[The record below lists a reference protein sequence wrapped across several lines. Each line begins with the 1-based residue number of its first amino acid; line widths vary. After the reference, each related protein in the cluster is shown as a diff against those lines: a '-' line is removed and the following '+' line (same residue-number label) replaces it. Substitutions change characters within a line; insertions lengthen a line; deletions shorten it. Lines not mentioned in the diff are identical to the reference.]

1 MLFNPIENV
10 WKYNYFSVIQSVA
23 LPVQELV
30 AGEVDDT
37 VRGEVSCKCKCKC
50 KHCAHENNIYK
61 RRLLASSLLTLD
73 TQTHRSSLLMCAE
86 LFTLVYP
93 LVYSCNI

>member
-37 VRGEVSCKCKCKC
+37 VRGEVIC
-50 KHCAHENNIYK
+50 N
-61 RRLLASSLLTLD
+61 
-73 TQTHRSSLLMCAE
+73 
-86 LFTLVYP
+86 
-93 LVYSCNI
+93 CNIVHMKITFTNAGY